1 MSDAEFDVTALGAAG
16 DGIARGPDGGTLFI
30 PWTLPG
36 ERVRARIKGGR
47 AVPEAWIGPA
57 SPERTD
63 PACRHFGLCGGCALQ
78 HWESAPYAAWKRA
91 KLAAALVR
99 AGFPAP
105 PVAETILIP
114 PGTRRRADL
123 ALRRGSDGTIRLGF
137 HAAGDPAA
145 IMDLSACAVLDAHL
159 VALFD
164 PLRAM
169 LKRLGTTLRREGS
182 AVLNLLDTGPDL
194 LLRTDG
200 PLDAAARAT
209 LAGFAEAHAI
219 PRIAWAR
226 DDGLPETA
234 AQRGPAALR
243 IGAATV
249 APPPGAFLQP
259 SPAGEAAIRDAV
271 LAGLPTRLAAR
282 AVVAE
287 LYAGIGTI
295 TFALAEHVRVAA
307 FEGAA
312 ESVAALATA
321 AGKAGLSRIVATR
334 RDLAR
339 QPLGVK
345 DLAAYAAVVL
355 DPPFAGAPEQLAL
368 IARARV
374 PRVILV
380 SCSLAAL
387 ARDAAPL
394 AAAGYGVVA
403 AVPVDQFLW
412 SPHLEAVVS
421 FSLPRGGTA
430 SP

>member
-145 IMDLSACAVLDAHL
+145 ITDLSACAVLDARL

-209 LAGFAEAHAI
+209 L
-219 PRIAWAR
+219 
-226 DDGLPETA
+226 LT
-234 AQRGPAALR
+234 Q
-243 IGAATV
+243 
-249 APPPGAFLQP
+249 
-259 SPAGEAAIRDAV
+259 
-271 LAGLPTRLAAR
+271 
-282 AVVAE
+282 
-287 LYAGIGTI
+287 
-295 TFALAEHVRVAA
+295 
-307 FEGAA
+307 
-312 ESVAALATA
+312 
-321 AGKAGLSRIVATR
+321 
-334 RDLAR
+334 
-339 QPLGVK
+339 
-345 DLAAYAAVVL
+345 
-355 DPPFAGAPEQLAL
+355 
-368 IARARV
+368 
-374 PRVILV
+374 
-380 SCSLAAL
+380 
-387 ARDAAPL
+387 
-394 AAAGYGVVA
+394 
-403 AVPVDQFLW
+403 
-412 SPHLEAVVS
+412 
-421 FSLPRGGTA
+421 
-430 SP
+430 